1 MFRCFL
7 DIFYGKVIIIN
18 MIRSVSL
25 FSRRRNWILRRLN
38 IKFLSFELIEV
49 EYVVV
54 WIYNLGYIYNIK

>member
-25 FSRRRNWILRRLN
+25 FSRRRNRILRRLN

>member
-18 MIRSVSL
+18 MIRSVLL